1 MPRSKKSTIQ
11 SNPLNS
17 ILSSIDKKKPKVE
30 NKKIG
35 LAKKAIVS
43 KDEKTS
49 PDKKEVPIVASK
61 NKLTKTVPLPRLAH
75 DDSVKTDRTRRE
87 LTKKEIAN
95 IVIKKWA
102 QLASL
107 VVIAPL
113 PFLATSTSSGFQITM
128 IRDLCKIY
136 NVPFHRELVKASV
149 SSILSSGTGVF
160 TVSYIARELLQGIPY
175 LGTAFQMVAQPTM
188 VYKITE
194 SLGGVF
200 MRHFEKN
207 GDLTDLDLQAAKKII
222 KTQESSSILSLNK
235 KKQGS
240 RFTKSPA

>member
-17 ILSSIDKKKPKVE
+17 ISSSIDKKNPKVE
-30 NKKIG
+30 
-35 LAKKAIVS
+35 KKALV
-43 KDEKTS
+43 KKAVVGKGKENS
-49 PDKKEVPIVASK
+49 PVKKEVAIAVSK
-61 NKLTKTVPLPRLAH
+61 NKLTKTMPLPRLAH
-75 DDSVKTDRTRRE
+75 DDSIKTDHMQRE
-87 LTKKEIAN
+87 LTKKEMAN

-113 PFLATSTSSGFQITM
+113 PFLATSTSTGFQITM

-160 TVSYIARELLQGIPY
+160 TVSFIARELLQGIPY

-207 GDLTDLDLQAAKKII
+207 GDLTDLDLQAAKKLI
-222 KTQESSSILSLNK
+222 KTQESSSILSLSK

-240 RFTKSPA
+240 RFTKSSA